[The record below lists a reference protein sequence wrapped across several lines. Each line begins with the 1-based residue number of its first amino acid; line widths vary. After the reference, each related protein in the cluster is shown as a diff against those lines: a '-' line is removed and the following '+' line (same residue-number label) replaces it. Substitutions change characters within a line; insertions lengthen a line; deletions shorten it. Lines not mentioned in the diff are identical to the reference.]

1 MRFFKNLFNKVS
13 DILTGRKPIDEA
25 LFDEIEEALIEA
37 DLSIRTVEPLMEN
50 LRDEARRQKLTM
62 SGELEN
68 LLADM
73 LSEELTKNVDIKL
86 KDPKETPT
94 VYMFVGVN
102 GVGKT
107 TSIAKVA
114 HYFRSKGKKV
124 IIAAADTFR
133 AAAIEQLE
141 IWAERVGADIVKHQ
155 HGSDPASVVY
165 DAIESAKAKKA
176 NVVLIDTAGRL
187 HNKAGLMEE
196 LAKIGR
202 STEKI
207 LGRPAD
213 EVLLV
218 LDATTGQNAISQAQI
233 FKENVPITGIVLTKM
248 DGTAKGGVV
257 ITVKNDLQ
265 IPIKLITTG
274 EGKEQLKEFNSK
286 EFAKSLFDL
295 KEKEKTEEE

>member
-1 MRFFKNLFNKVS
+1 MGFLKNIFNKVS
-13 DILTGRKPIDEA
+13 DIITGRKPIDEE
-25 LFDEIEEALIEA
+25 LFDNIEEALIEA
-37 DLSIRTVEPLMEN
+37 DLSVRTVDPLMEK
-50 LRDEARRQKLTM
+50 LRNEARRQKLTL
-62 SGELEN
+62 SDELEN

-73 LSEELTKNVDIKL
+73 LSDLLTKDVDIKL
-86 KDPKETPT
+86 KDATDKPT

-107 TSIAKVA
+107 TSIAKLA
-114 HYFRSKGKKV
+114 YYLRQKGKKV
-124 IIAAADTFR
+124 IIAAGDTFR

-141 IWAERVGADIVKHQ
+141 IWAKRVSADIIKHQ
-155 HGSDPASVVY
+155 HGTDPASVVY
-165 DAIESAKAKKA
+165 DAIESAKAKGA
-176 NVVLIDTAGRL
+176 DAVIIDTAGRL

-233 FKENVPITGIVLTKM
+233 FKESVPITGIVLTKM

-265 IPIKLITTG
+265 IPIKIITTG
-274 EGKEQLKEFNSK
+274 EGKEEMKLFDSH
-286 EFAKSLFDL
+286 EFAKSLFSS
-295 KEKEKTEEE
+295 ETNA

>member
-1 MRFFKNLFNKVS
+1 MGFLKNIFNKVS
-13 DILTGRKPIDEA
+13 DIITGRKPIDEE
-25 LFDEIEEALIEA
+25 LFDNIEEALIEA
-37 DLSIRTVEPLMEN
+37 DLSVRTVDPLMEK
-50 LRDEARRQKLTM
+50 LRNEARRQKLTL
-62 SGELEN
+62 SDELEN
-68 LLADM
+68 LLAEM
-73 LSEELTKNVDIKL
+73 LSNLLTKDVDIKL
-86 KDPKETPT
+86 KDATDKPT

-107 TSIAKVA
+107 TSIAKLA
-114 HYFRSKGKKV
+114 YYLRQKGKKV
-124 IIAAADTFR
+124 IIAAGDTFR

-141 IWAERVGADIVKHQ
+141 IWAKRVGADIIKHQ
-155 HGSDPASVVY
+155 HGTDPASVVY
-165 DAIESAKAKKA
+165 DAIESAKAKGA
-176 NVVLIDTAGRL
+176 DAVIIDTAGRL

-233 FKENVPITGIVLTKM
+233 FKESVPITGIVLTKM

-265 IPIKLITTG
+265 IPIKIITTG
-274 EGKEQLKEFNSK
+274 EGKEEMKLFDSH
-286 EFAKSLFDL
+286 EFAKSLFSS
-295 KEKEKTEEE
+295 ETNA

>member
-1 MRFFKNLFNKVS
+1 MGFLKNIFNKVS
-13 DILTGRKPIDEA
+13 DIITGRKPIDEE
-25 LFDEIEEALIEA
+25 LFDNIEEALIEA
-37 DLSIRTVEPLMEN
+37 DLSVRTVDPLMEK
-50 LRDEARRQKLTM
+50 LRNEARRQKLTL
-62 SGELEN
+62 SDELEN
-68 LLADM
+68 LLAEM
-73 LSEELTKNVDIKL
+73 LSNLLTKDVDIKL
-86 KDPKETPT
+86 KDATDKPT

-107 TSIAKVA
+107 TSIAKLA
-114 HYFRSKGKKV
+114 YYLRQKGKKV
-124 IIAAADTFR
+124 IIAAGDTFR

-141 IWAERVGADIVKHQ
+141 IWAKRVGADIVKHQ
-155 HGSDPASVVY
+155 HGTDPASVVY
-165 DAIESAKAKKA
+165 DAIESAKAKGA
-176 NVVLIDTAGRL
+176 DAVIIDTAGRL

-233 FKENVPITGIVLTKM
+233 FKESVPITGIVLTKM

-265 IPIKLITTG
+265 IPIKIITTG
-274 EGKEQLKEFNSK
+274 EGKEEMKLFDSH
-286 EFAKSLFDL
+286 EFAKSLFSS
-295 KEKEKTEEE
+295 ETNA

>member
-1 MRFFKNLFNKVS
+1 MGLFKNLFYKARN
-13 DILTGRKPIDEA
+13 IITGHKPIDEE
-25 LFDEIEEALIEA
+25 LFDQIEESLIEA
-37 DLSIRTVEPLMEN
+37 DLSVRTVEPIIEK
-50 LRDEARRQKLTM
+50 LREESIRLKL
-62 SGELEN
+62 SESDELEN
-68 LLADM
+68 LLSEM
-73 LSEELTKNVDIKL
+73 LAEQLTRDVDIKL
-86 KDPKETPT
+86 TEPTQTPT

-114 HYFRSKGKKV
+114 HYFKSKGKKV

-133 AAAIEQLE
+133 AAAIEQIE
-141 IWAERVGADIVKHQ
+141 IWAKRAGVDIVKHQ
-155 HGSDPASVVY
+155 HGSDPAAVVF

-176 NVVLIDTAGRL
+176 QVVLIDTAGRL

-202 STEKI
+202 ATEKA
-207 LGRPAD
+207 LGRPCD
-213 EVLLV
+213 ECLLV
-218 LDATTGQNAISQAQI
+218 LDATTGQNAISQAET
-233 FKENVPITGIVLTKM
+233 FKESVPISGIVLTKM

-274 EGKEQLKEFNSK
+274 EGMDQLAEFNSK
-286 EFAKSLFDL
+286 EFCKDLF
-295 KEKEKTEEE
+295 

>member
-1 MRFFKNLFNKVS
+1 MGFLKNIFNKVS
-13 DILTGRKPIDEA
+13 DIITGRKPIDEE
-25 LFDEIEEALIEA
+25 LFDNIEEALIEA
-37 DLSIRTVEPLMEN
+37 DLSVRTVDPLMEK
-50 LRDEARRQKLTM
+50 LRNEARRQKL
-62 SGELEN
+62 SLSDELEN
-68 LLADM
+68 LLAEM
-73 LSEELTKNVDIKL
+73 LSDLLTKDVDIKL
-86 KDPKETPT
+86 KDATDKPT

-107 TSIAKVA
+107 TSIAKLA
-114 HYFRSKGKKV
+114 YYLRQKGKKV
-124 IIAAADTFR
+124 IIAAGDTFR

-141 IWAERVGADIVKHQ
+141 IWAKRVGADIVKHQ
-155 HGSDPASVVY
+155 HGTDPASVVY
-165 DAIESAKAKKA
+165 DAIESAKAKGA
-176 NVVLIDTAGRL
+176 DAVIIDTAGRL

-233 FKENVPITGIVLTKM
+233 FKESVPITGIVLTKM

-265 IPIKLITTG
+265 IPIKIITTG
-274 EGKEQLKEFNSK
+274 EGKEEIKLFDSH
-286 EFAKSLFDL
+286 EFAKSLFSS
-295 KEKEKTEEE
+295 ETNA

>member
-1 MRFFKNLFNKVS
+1 MGFFKKIFNKVS
-13 DILTGRKPIDEA
+13 DIITGRKPIDEE
-25 LFDEIEEALIEA
+25 LFENIEEALIEA
-37 DLSIRTVEPLMEN
+37 DLSIRTVDPLMEK
-50 LRDEARRQKLTM
+50 LRDEARKRKL
-62 SGELEN
+62 EV
-68 LLADM
+68 
-73 LSEELTKNVDIKL
+73 SEELEDLLAEILSDLLTKDVDIKL
-86 KDPKETPT
+86 KEATEKPT

-107 TSIAKVA
+107 TSIAKLA
-114 HYFRSKGKKV
+114 YRLKKQGKKV

-141 IWAERVGADIVKHQ
+141 IWSERVGADIVKHQ
-155 HGSDPASVVY
+155 RGTDPASVVY

-176 NVVLIDTAGRL
+176 DAVIIDTAGRL

-213 EVLLV
+213 EILLV
-218 LDATTGQNAISQAQI
+218 LDATTGQNAINQAQI
-233 FKENVPITGIVLTKM
+233 FRDSVPITGIVLTKM

-257 ITVKNDLQ
+257 ITVKNDLK

-274 EGKEQLKEFNSK
+274 EGKEEMKLFDSH
-286 EFAKSLFDL
+286 EFAKSLFSS
-295 KEKEKTEEE
+295 EEEN

>member
-1 MRFFKNLFNKVS
+1 MGFFKKLFNKVE
-13 DILTGRKPIDEA
+13 DIITGRKPIDEN
-25 LFDEIEEALIEA
+25 LFEDIEEALIEA
-37 DLSIRTVEPLMEN
+37 DLSVRTVDPLMEE
-50 LRDEARRQKLTM
+50 LRDKARKERLTL
-62 SGELEN
+62 SDELEN
-68 LLADM
+68 LLSDM
-73 LSEELTKNVDIKL
+73 LAELMTKNVDIKL
-86 KDPKETPT
+86 TEPKEFPT

-114 HYFRSKGKKV
+114 HYFKSKGKKV

-141 IWAERVGADIVKHQ
+141 IWSKRVGVDIVKHQ
-155 HGSDPASVVY
+155 HGSDPAAVVF

-176 NVVLIDTAGRL
+176 QVVLIDTAGRL

-202 STEKI
+202 ATEKA
-207 LGRPAD
+207 LGRPCD
-213 EVLLV
+213 ECLLV
-218 LDATTGQNAISQAQI
+218 LDATTGQNAINQAET
-233 FKENVPITGIVLTKM
+233 FKESVPLSGIVLTKM

-274 EGKEQLKEFNSK
+274 EGMDQLKEFNSK
-286 EFAKSLFDL
+286 EFSKGLF
-295 KEKEKTEEE
+295 

>member
-1 MRFFKNLFNKVS
+1 MGFLKNIFNKVS
-13 DILTGRKPIDEA
+13 DIITGRKPIDEE
-25 LFDEIEEALIEA
+25 LFDNIEEALIEA
-37 DLSIRTVEPLMEN
+37 DLSVRTVDPLMEK
-50 LRDEARRQKLTM
+50 LRNEARRQKLTL
-62 SGELEN
+62 SDELEN

-73 LSEELTKNVDIKL
+73 LSDLLTKDVDIKL
-86 KDPKETPT
+86 KDATDKPT

-107 TSIAKVA
+107 TSIAKLA
-114 HYFRSKGKKV
+114 YYLRQKGKKV
-124 IIAAADTFR
+124 IIAAGDTFR

-141 IWAERVGADIVKHQ
+141 IWAKRVGADIVKHQ
-155 HGSDPASVVY
+155 HGTDPASVVY
-165 DAIESAKAKKA
+165 DAIESAKAKGA
-176 NVVLIDTAGRL
+176 DAVIIDTAGRL

-233 FKENVPITGIVLTKM
+233 FKESVPITGIVLTKM

-265 IPIKLITTG
+265 IPIKIITTG
-274 EGKEQLKEFNSK
+274 EGKEEMKLFDSH
-286 EFAKSLFDL
+286 EFAKSLFSS
-295 KEKEKTEEE
+295 ETNA